1 MEQQMSRRCMGC
13 MGIRGDQA
21 TCPECGFDESKPPQ
35 IPFSLPVRTMLNDQ
49 YLIGRALGAGGFAI
63 TYLAWDTRLARRV
76 AIKEYMPSGLASRS
90 GETSQVVAHTGQS
103 QQDFKYGLERF
114 LDEGRTVAQFE
125 EHPGIISVI
134 NFFPANGTAY
144 LVMEYLEGRTLKEHL
159 AEKGGRLPFNEALA
173 ILTPVMDA
181 LRELHRHNVLHRDV
195 SPDNIYITNNGQ
207 VKLLDFGAA
216 RQALQDRS
224 QHLSVILKEGY
235 APEEQYRSTGNQGP
249 WTDVYAVGATMY
261 HLTTG
266 TLPPQ
271 AIDRLAQDTIQ
282 LPSALGADI
291 PPAAE
296 DALMTALAVRAAQ
309 RYPTIQ
315 DFQAA
320 IGLPGAPTR
329 LQSAP
334 STVKGP
340 ALTIPPWWPK
350 AAIAA
355 GGVVVL
361 VTTFLVVRHI
371 RTGAKAI
378 VAGTANGVPSS
389 AAPANVPG
397 YVPGY
402 APPQFQISHAGE
414 IAPLKDSWP
423 PNDLESIVQKGLARA
438 QKWSPDAEL
447 IELKLDI
454 QDHPTWA
461 PMYVQTSA
469 GPLIIQL
476 TYYSPSMQKAMMLTP
491 NALNSAGQT
500 DGDFYSIGYVSWGSW
515 QHPLPSKFIPLSQA
529 ITKAQLKGMRGPT
542 IKTAT
547 LTNWSGTF
555 PQGFAWLLTSV
566 FSDENPFA
574 IRATPSSDSGA
585 GGE

>member
-1 MEQQMSRRCMGC
+1 MEQQMARRCMGC
-13 MGIRGDQA
+13 MGIRGDNA
-21 TCPECGFDESKPPQ
+21 VCPACGFDEKKPPQ
-35 IPFSLPVRTMLNDQ
+35 IAFSLALRTTLNDQ

-76 AIKEYMPSGLASRS
+76 AIKEYMPSGLASRT
-90 GETSQVVAHTGQS
+90 GETSQVTPHTGQS
-103 QQDFKYGLERF
+103 LQDFKYGLERF

-224 QHLSVILKEGY
+224 QRLSVILKEGY

-261 HLTTG
+261 HLITG

-271 AIDRLAQDTIQ
+271 AIERLAQDTIQ

-329 LQSAP
+329 Q
-334 STVKGP
+334 
-340 ALTIPPWWPK
+340 
-350 AAIAA
+350 
-355 GGVVVL
+355 
-361 VTTFLVVRHI
+361 
-371 RTGAKAI
+371 
-378 VAGTANGVPSS
+378 
-389 AAPANVPG
+389 
-397 YVPGY
+397 
-402 APPQFQISHAGE
+402 
-414 IAPLKDSWP
+414 
-423 PNDLESIVQKGLARA
+423 
-438 QKWSPDAEL
+438 
-447 IELKLDI
+447 
-454 QDHPTWA
+454 
-461 PMYVQTSA
+461 
-469 GPLIIQL
+469 
-476 TYYSPSMQKAMMLTP
+476 
-491 NALNSAGQT
+491 
-500 DGDFYSIGYVSWGSW
+500 
-515 QHPLPSKFIPLSQA
+515 
-529 ITKAQLKGMRGPT
+529 
-542 IKTAT
+542 
-547 LTNWSGTF
+547 
-555 PQGFAWLLTSV
+555 
-566 FSDENPFA
+566 
-574 IRATPSSDSGA
+574 
-585 GGE
+585 